1 VRGGGGG
8 AGRDSRRGDKI
19 SDVLEIQSEV
29 GLRVNSIVLI
39 APQLAWGQGLGAGAG
54 ATCSKGKI
62 GQRDQ

>member
-1 VRGGGGG
+1 M
-8 AGRDSRRGDKI
+8 